1 MTWKLL
7 VVDDEPLNLE
17 IIGEFLDDPDYQLS
31 FAEDGE
37 AGWEVLAQA
46 TEPFDL
52 VILDR
57 MMPRLD
63 GLSLL
68 KRIKDDPTHRSLP
81 VIMQTAASSPQE
93 IREGIEAGAYYYLT
107 KPYQPEALLGIVR
120 AAIAD
125 IEERR
130 RAGAAIVRQGE
141 ALLLLASAR
150 FEFRSLDDAHL
161 LAGTLA
167 GICPDPASV
176 AMGLTELLVN
186 AVEHGNLGISYAEK
200 KRLRESEGWEEEV
213 ARRLALPEFSTRTA
227 RVIVERGAGMLSFTV
242 EDDGAGFD
250 WQRYLDFDPDRAFDP
265 NGRGIAMARQ
275 ISFRSLEYSGR
286 GNVVRAEVA
295 LGGEGAAIA

>member
-107 KPYQPEALLGIVR
+107 KPYQPEALLAIVR

-200 KRLRESEGWEEEV
+200 KRLRESE
-213 ARRLALPEFSTRTA
+213 ANLRLAQ
-227 RVIVERGAGMLSFTV
+227 RVGNVGSWHYDLV
-242 EDDGAGFD
+242 EDTLD
-250 WQRYLDFDPDRAFDP
+250 WSEELYR
-265 NGRGIAMARQ
+265 I
-275 ISFRSLEYSGR
+275 FRVDLP
-286 GNVVRAEVA
+286 
-295 LGGEGAAIA
+295 